1 MAFFNDRMKKIVLS
15 ITFLLSITSGFAQ
28 LTVNGSLTPQQLVQT
43 ILIGNGVS
51 ANNVTYTGAP
61 AALGSFNGT
70 ASNIGIASGIL
81 LTTGNL
87 INAVGPNNLGGQGL
101 DNNRSGDVDLN
112 IISGVTTYDAAVL
125 EFDFIPASDTLR
137 FNYVFSSEEYPEFV
151 GGTVNDA
158 FGFFISGPGISGP
171 FSSNSQNVAIIPGTT
186 TPVTIND
193 LNNGDNDCDFGGPN
207 GPCSN
212 CAFYVDNCNGSTVQY
227 DGFTTPLTAMAVVQ
241 CGETYHIK
249 IAIADGGD
257 GVYDSGVFLEAGS
270 FGTSGVQ
277 ITATASA
284 SGDSTIVEGCGSAV
298 FTFFRPDTSSA
309 FTINFNI
316 QGTAIPGL
324 DYNQIPDSIV
334 IPQGQF
340 SEQLFVDAF
349 VDGIPDSIETI
360 TITID
365 FISGCGGDTLYAT
378 IFIQSVDSIK
388 VVKGEDYNIC
398 TPDETAT
405 LKATATG
412 GSGPLTFTWSNDA
425 GVGDSVVVVP
435 LETTKYFVPVTDTC
449 GNFAYSDSIEVVV
462 QCDVIVPNY
471 LTPGSSDTL
480 NNTFFIE
487 NLDQYPGSGLLIYNR
502 WGRKVFESTD
512 YKNDWDGEDFA
523 EGTYM
528 YILSVPD
535 PEQGT
540 KKGFL
545 TIFRN

>member
-1 MAFFNDRMKKIVLS
+1 MKKIVLS
-15 ITFLLSITSGFAQ
+15 IVFLLSLTSGFAQ

-43 ILIGNGVS
+43 ILLGNGVS
-51 ANNVTYTGAP
+51 ASNITYTGAP
-61 AALGSFNGT
+61 AAIGSFNGT

-87 INAVGPNNLGGQGL
+87 TNAIGPNNLGGQGL
-101 DNNRSGDVDLN
+101 DNNRSGDADLN
-112 IISGVTTYDAAVL
+112 IISGVTTFDAAVL
-125 EFDFIPASDTLR
+125 EFDFVPASDTLR

-151 GGTVNDA
+151 DGGVNDA

-171 FSSNSQNVAIIPGTT
+171 YSNNSENVAIIPGTT

-193 LNNGDNDCDFGGPN
+193 LNNGSNDCDFGGPN
-207 GPCSN
+207 GPCLN

-227 DGFTTPLTAMAVVQ
+227 DGFTTPLTAVAVVQ

-249 IAIADGGD
+249 ITIADGGD

-270 FGTSGVQ
+270 FGTSGIQ

-298 FTFFRPDTSSA
+298 FTFSRPDTSSA

-340 SEQLFVDAF
+340 SEQLLVDAF
-349 VDGIPDSIETI
+349 VDGIPDSVETI
-360 TITID
+360 TLTID

-378 IFIQSVDSIK
+378 IYIQSVDSIK
-388 VVKGEDYNIC
+388 VQKGEDYNIC
-398 TPDETAT
+398 TPDETAV

-425 GVGDSVVVVP
+425 GVGDSVIVVP
-435 LETTKYFVPVTDTC
+435 LETTKYFVTVTDSC

-462 QCDVIVPNY
+462 QCDVIVPNIF
-471 LTPGSSDTL
+471 TPNGDGF
-480 NNTFFIE
+480 NDTFFVE
-487 NLDQYPGSGLLIYNR
+487 NLDQYPSSGVKIYNR
-502 WGRKVFESTD
+502 WGRKVYDNED
-512 YKNDWDGEDFA
+512 YKNDWDGDKLADGIYFYVVNVSE
-523 EGTYM
+523 
-528 YILSVPD
+528 
-535 PEQGT
+535 PEQGNKT
-540 KKGFL
+540 GHV
-545 TIFRN
+545 TIIRN

>member
-1 MAFFNDRMKKIVLS
+1 MKKILLPFA
-15 ITFLLSITSGFAQ
+15 FLFCVTSGFAQ

-51 ANNVTYTGAP
+51 ASNVTYNGAP
-61 AALGSFNGT
+61 VAIGSFNGT
-70 ASNIGIASGIL
+70 ASNIGISNGIL

-87 INAVGPNNLGGQGL
+87 TNAVGPNNLGGQGL
-101 DNNRSGDVDLN
+101 NNNRPGDADLN
-112 IISGVTTYDAAVL
+112 TISGVTTFDASIL

-137 FNYVFSSEEYPEFV
+137 FNYVFASEEYPEFV
-151 GGTVNDA
+151 GGIVNDA
-158 FGFFISGPGISGP
+158 FGFFISGPGITGP
-171 FSSNSQNVAIIPGTT
+171 FSNNAQNVAIIPGTT

-193 LNNGDNDCDFGGPN
+193 LNNGDNDCDFGGPT

-212 CAFYVDNCNGSTVQY
+212 CQFYVDNCNGSTVQY
-227 DGFTTPLTAMAVVQ
+227 DGFTTPLVAQAIVQ

-298 FTFFRPDTSSA
+298 FTFSRPDTSSA
-309 FTINFNI
+309 FTIHFNI
-316 QGTAIPGL
+316 EGTATPGL

-340 SEQLFVDAF
+340 TEQLLVDAF
-349 VDGIPDSIETI
+349 FDGIPDSIETI
-360 TITID
+360 TLTID

-378 IFIQSVDSIK
+378 IFIKSVDSIK
-388 VVKGEDYNIC
+388 VEVGQDYNIC
-398 TPDETAT
+398 TPEEAAT

-412 GSGPLTFTWSNDA
+412 GYGPLTYTWSNDA
-425 GVGDSVVVVP
+425 GVGDSVLVIP
-435 LETTKYFVPVTDTC
+435 LETTKYFVTVTDTC
-449 GNFAYSDSIEVVV
+449 GNTAFSDSIEVVV
-462 QCDVIVPNY
+462 QCDVLTSNVFTPN
-471 LTPGSSDTL
+471 GDGF
-480 NNTFFIE
+480 NDTFFFE
-487 NLDQYPGSGLLIYNR
+487 NLDQYPGSGLKVYNR
-502 WGRKVFESTD
+502 WGRKVHESDD
-512 YKNDWDGEDFA
+512 YKNDWDGEKLADGIYF
-523 EGTYM
+523 
-528 YILSVPD
+528 YILTVPD

-540 KKGFL
+540 KKGHV

>member
-1 MAFFNDRMKKIVLS
+1 MKKILLS
-15 ITFLLSITSGFAQ
+15 IAFLLSLNSGFAQ
-28 LTVNGSLTPQQLVQT
+28 LTVNGSLTPLQLVQS

-51 ANNVTYTGAP
+51 VSNVTYTGAP
-61 AALGSFNGT
+61 AAIGSFNGT

-87 INAVGPNNLGGQGL
+87 TNAVGPNNLGGQGI
-101 DNNRSGDVDLN
+101 DNNRSGDADLN
-112 IISGVTTYDAAVL
+112 IISGVTTFDASVL
-125 EFDFIPASDTLR
+125 EFDFVPASDTLR
-137 FNYVFSSEEYPEFV
+137 FNYVFASEEYPEFV
-151 GGTVNDA
+151 GGLVNDA

-193 LNNGDNDCDFGGPN
+193 LNNGDNDCDLGGPN

-212 CAFYVDNCNGSTVQY
+212 CQYYVDNCNGSTVQY
-227 DGFTTPLTAMAVVQ
+227 DGFTTPLTAMAVVA

-360 TITID
+360 TLTID

-435 LETTKYFVPVTDTC
+435 LETTKYFVTVTDTC

-462 QCDVIVPNY
+462 QCDVIVPNIF
-471 LTPGSSDTL
+471 TPNGDGF
-480 NNTFFIE
+480 NDTFFVG
-487 NLDQYPGSGLLIYNR
+487 NLDQYPGSGIKIYNR
-502 WGRKVFESTD
+502 WGRKVHDTDD
-512 YKNDWDGEDFA
+512 YKNDWDGEKVA
-523 EGTYM
+523 EGTYF
-528 YILSVPD
+528 YVLSVSD
-535 PEQGT
+535 PEQGE
-540 KKGFL
+540 KKGHV
-545 TIFRN
+545 TILKN

>member
-1 MAFFNDRMKKIVLS
+1 MKKIVLS

>member
-1 MAFFNDRMKKIVLS
+1 MKKTALLIV
-15 ITFLLSITSGFAQ
+15 FLFTITSGFAQ

-51 ANNVTYTGAP
+51 ANNITYNGAP
-61 AALGSFNGT
+61 VAIGSFNGT

-87 INAVGPNNLGGQGL
+87 INAIGPNNLGGQGL
-101 DNNRSGDVDLN
+101 DNNRSGDADLN
-112 IISGVTTYDAAVL
+112 IISGVTTFDAAVL

-158 FGFFISGPGISGP
+158 FGFFISGPGITGP
-171 FSSNSQNVAIIPGTT
+171 YSNNSENVAIIPGTT

-193 LNNGDNDCDFGGPN
+193 LNNGENDCDFGGPN

-241 CGETYHIK
+241 CGESYHIK

-298 FTFFRPDTSSA
+298 FTFSRPDTSSS

-316 QGTAIPGL
+316 QGTAIPGV

-360 TITID
+360 TLTID

-388 VVKGEDYNIC
+388 VQKGEDYNIC
-398 TPDETAT
+398 TPDETAV

-412 GSGPLTFTWSNDA
+412 GSGPLTFTWSNDV

-435 LETTKYFVPVTDTC
+435 LETTKYFVTVTDTC

-502 WGRKVFESTD
+502 WGRKVYESAD

-545 TIFRN
+545 TLFRN

>member
-1 MAFFNDRMKKIVLS
+1 MKKI
-15 ITFLLSITSGFAQ
+15 LLSIVFLFTINSGFAQ
-28 LTVNGSLTPQQLVQT
+28 LTVNGSLTPLQLVQS

-51 ANNVTYTGAP
+51 VSNVTYTGAP
-61 AALGSFNGT
+61 AAIGSFNGT

-81 LTTGNL
+81 LTTGTIANV
-87 INAVGPNNLGGQGL
+87 IGPNNVSNMSTPNSTGGDIDLSQIAL
-101 DNNRSGDVDLN
+101 DA
-112 IISGVTTYDAAVL
+112 TEDAAVL
-125 EFDFIPASDTLR
+125 EFDFVPASDTLR
-137 FNYVFSSEEYPEFV
+137 FNFVFGSEEYLEWV
-151 GGTVNDA
+151 GSGFNDV
-158 FGFFISGPGISGP
+158 FGFFISGPGITGP
-171 FSSNSQNVAIIPGTT
+171 YSNNSQNIALIPGTT
-186 TPVTIND
+186 TPVSIDNVND
-193 LNNGDNDCDFGGPN
+193 VQNASYYYDNVTPT
-207 GPCSN
+207 PP
-212 CAFYVDNCNGSTVQY
+212 ATAIQY
-227 DGFTTPLTAMAVVQ
+227 DGFTTPLTAQAIVQ

-249 IAIADGGD
+249 LAIAGD
-257 GVYDSGVFLEAGS
+257 PTLDSGVFLEAGS
-270 FGTSGVQ
+270 FGTSGIQ

-435 LETTKYFVPVTDTC
+435 LETTKYFVTVTDTC

-462 QCDVIVPNY
+462 QCDVIVPNIF
-471 LTPGSSDTL
+471 TPNGDGF
-480 NNTFFIE
+480 NDTFFVG
-487 NLDQYPGSGLLIYNR
+487 NLDQYPGSGIKIYNR
-502 WGRKVFESTD
+502 WGRKVHDSDD
-512 YKNDWDGEDFA
+512 YKNDWDGEKVA
-523 EGTYM
+523 EGTYF
-528 YILSVPD
+528 YVLSVSD
-535 PEQGT
+535 PEQGE
-540 KKGFL
+540 KRGHV
-545 TIFRN
+545 TILKN